1 MPTAIVRSPEPLP
14 TADLASWGEIEQ
26 PKPDNSMMADA
37 LYPLLGL
44 VAERG
49 SGGIVDKFIINQ
61 DSVGRLVETIAPGAY
76 NSITRVR
83 LSHMLC
89 PDPFTTTFSIAAD

>member
-14 TADLASWGEIEQ
+14 TADLASWRDTAQ
-26 PKPDNSMMADA
+26 RKPDNSMKADG

-83 LSHMLC
+83 VQPHLC
-89 PDPFTTTFSIAAD
+89 PGPFTTTFSIAAD